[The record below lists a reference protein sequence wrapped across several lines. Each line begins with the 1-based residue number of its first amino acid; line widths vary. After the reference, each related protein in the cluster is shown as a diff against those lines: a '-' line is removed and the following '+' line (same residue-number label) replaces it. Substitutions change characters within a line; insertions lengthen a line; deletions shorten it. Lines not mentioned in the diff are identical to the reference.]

1 MKIMKQFAIFSVC
14 SILAIACG
22 NSAIDEGTPIEDPS
36 ADAEAQTLPVEEQ
49 NPRDDTLAKG
59 ASNHNTT
66 NQQSTLLF

>member
-36 ADAEAQTLPVEEQ
+36 ADAEAQTTPPTPEELELMQ
-49 NPRDDTLAKG
+49 NESK
-59 ASNHNTT
+59 
-66 NQQSTLLF
+66 

>member
-36 ADAEAQTLPVEEQ
+36 ADMDAETTPPSPEELEAMQ
-49 NPRDDTLAKG
+49 KESQPE
-59 ASNHNTT
+59 
-66 NQQSTLLF
+66 

>member
-36 ADAEAQTLPVEEQ
+36 ADAEAQTTPPTPEELEAMQ
-49 NPRDDTLAKG
+49 NESK
-59 ASNHNTT
+59 
-66 NQQSTLLF
+66 